1 MHHSILRAGRL
12 RARAIYVVLLLAL
25 AGSLLPAASLASA
38 DDTPTPRP
46 TATVRPTRTPSPT
59 RTPTPTATATPTLPA
74 TAPDLL
80 TAGNEA
86 LLASNFTRAEEA
98 FQAALKL
105 DAQSAAA
112 LTGLSRTYAVQMG
125 RQRDALAVAQQ
136 AVELDP
142 AYVPGWVA
150 LADVQVWLN
159 LTAAAVTSAEEAV
172 SLAEDSAAAQAA
184 LANAYRLDNR
194 LDDALAAAARAVD
207 LDGQSAY
214 AYGTLG
220 LVHRDRGDLGRA
232 VNALKQAVELEPQFV
247 WWRQWLAD
255 VYGSAGESTLSL
267 SEYDRITKISPD
279 YGYAQIGLA
288 WREIDLGNNTRANEK
303 ISKLREAHPKAIEPR
318 RALADITR
326 YTQGS
331 AAAIGRYEDALRIDS
346 TDFFTRLGLA
356 RALYETGNCTRAE
369 TELKTLQRQ
378 WPRSVAVLELFSSVR
393 WCLSDTAGALKYAR
407 QAIDIHPYYLQA
419 YMRAAD
425 VLYSD
430 GKADEAI
437 DMYIAAMRIGH
448 RDGQEHTVFGSYFY
462 DLGDLERALQ
472 EYSLAAVMWPS
483 WSWPAYALCSIYIDQ
498 DRLDLA
504 RQACAA
510 GYELDPTDATMAR
523 QYAWMLLRGGQP
535 HEALDVL
542 TSLEDKSDATTQLF
556 LGVTYYLLN
565 QNQAAI
571 GAFEQYMKLNR
582 GDEPNLEELVAALQ
596 GKYRLTY
603 AEAQDLAAQ
612 RLPAAIGRPVTV
624 SFEKEP
630 GRMGLVIEVRGQ
642 PGESSERI
650 VIAALQALAQ
660 MGHIAPRM
668 TPVVNGAHVRAVT
681 SDGEPILAAFAGV
694 GPLREYMTGLIDGE
708 EFLTR
713 VTYEPLEGGNATDDA
728 TWSEDEVRALGAQ
741 AEAVREL
748 PAVKPVPFEAITQA
762 ELEDEMA
769 AMADEDIEA
778 LKQDEA
784 VLRLLGLVE
793 RTTDLAKLLTGAQAS
808 SLLGYYDPQ
817 KQAFVYVS
825 DKTPSAVEKLTIVH
839 EYVHALQDQHFT
851 FSLPT
856 TQVDDDRR
864 LAYRALVE
872 GDAQLAENLYAEEAL
887 GFSEMLAAS
896 ASYNAARLNQDKLD
910 QMPPVIVESLQFPYG
925 AGLAFATALYDQG
938 GLDALNNAFAAP
950 PRSTEQVLH
959 IDKYL
964 SQEQPVTVKAPA
976 LPAALKD
983 TWRIADSNVF
993 GEFYWRL
1000 ALQTRLGPMAG
1011 AYGGTGWGG
1020 DRYTLFQKGDKA
1032 GKDDKSS
1039 VYMLAAAAVWDTEA
1053 DAQEFA
1059 ELYASAM
1066 FATQGVTE
1074 TTADLLSS
1082 RPVRTYKEHGF
1093 TTALRLNGKQTLLVV
1108 GPDEQAVEAVLEGTK
1123 R

>member
-1 MHHSILRAGRL
+1 MHHSIRRVSRL
-12 RARAIYVVLLLAL
+12 RSRFIYLALLLAL
-25 AGSLLPAASLASA
+25 AGSLLPTAPLASA
-38 DDTPTPRP
+38 DDTPTPHP

-59 RTPTPTATATPTLPA
+59 RTPTPTPTATATLPA

-80 TAGNEA
+80 AAGNEA
-86 LLASNFTRAEEA
+86 LFASNFARAEEA
-98 FQAALKL
+98 FQAAVKL
-105 DAQSAAA
+105 DAESAAA

-125 RQRDALAVAQQ
+125 RQRDALAAAEQ

-150 LADVQVWLN
+150 LADVQVRLN
-159 LTAAAVTSAEEAV
+159 LVTDALASAEQAV
-172 SLAEDSAAAQAA
+172 SLAEDNAAAQAA
-184 LANAYRLDNR
+184 LANAYRIDNR
-194 LDDALAAAARAVD
+194 LDDALAAAARAVE
-207 LDGQSAY
+207 LDEQSAL

-220 LVHRDRGDLGRA
+220 LVHWDRGDLGRA
-232 VNALKQAVELEPQFV
+232 ANAMKQATSLEPQSV
-247 WWRQWLAD
+247 WWRVLLGDIYAQ
-255 VYGSAGESTLSL
+255 AGETSL
-267 SEYDRITKISPD
+267 STAEYDRVVKIVLD

-303 ISKLREAHPKAIEPR
+303 ISKLRETHPKAVEPR
-318 RALADITR
+318 RALAHITR

-346 TDFFTRLGLA
+346 TDLDTRLGLA

-369 TELKTLQRQ
+369 TELKTLQKQ
-378 WPRSVAVLELFSSVR
+378 WPHNVAVLDVLSSVR
-393 WCLSDTAGALKYAR
+393 LCLSDTTGALKYAR
-407 QAIDIHPYYLQA
+407 QAIDINPYYLQA

-462 DLGDLERALQ
+462 DLGDLERAQQ
-472 EYSLAAVMWPS
+472 EYTLAAIMWPS
-483 WSWPAYALCSIYIDQ
+483 WAWPAYALCSIYIDQ

-535 HEALDVL
+535 QEALDVL
-542 TSLEDKSDATTQLF
+542 TSLEDTSDATTQLF
-556 LGVTYYLLN
+556 LGVTHYMMNRYP
-565 QNQAAI
+565 AAI
-571 GAFEQYMKLNR
+571 QAFEQYMKLNR

-596 GKYRLTY
+596 GKYMLSY
-603 AEAQDLAAQ
+603 AQAQELAAQ
-612 RLPAAIGRPVTV
+612 RIPAAIGRPVTV
-624 SFEKEP
+624 SFEKTV
-630 GRMGLVIEVRGQ
+630 GRTGLMVEVKGQ
-642 PGESSERI
+642 PGEDSERI
-650 VIAALQALAQ
+650 VIAALQALGY
-660 MGHIAPRM
+660 MGQIAPRM
-668 TPVVNGAHVRAVT
+668 TPVVNGAHVRAMT
-681 SDGEPILAAFAGV
+681 SEGEPILAAFAGV
-694 GPLREYMTGLIDGE
+694 GPLREYMTGLIDAE
-708 EFLTR
+708 RFLSR
-713 VTYEPLEGGNATDDA
+713 VTYEPLEGGNAADDA

-778 LKQDEA
+778 LKQGEA
-784 VLRLLGLVE
+784 VLRLLGLIE
-793 RTTDLAKLLTGAQAS
+793 RTANLAKLLTGAQAS
-808 SLLGYYDPQ
+808 SLLGYYDPE

-856 TQVDDDRR
+856 MQVDDDRR

-887 GFSEMLAAS
+887 GFSDALAAS
-896 ASYNAARLNQDKLD
+896 ASYSADRLNQDKLD
-910 QMPPVIVESLQFPYG
+910 QMPPVIVESLRFPYSS
-925 AGLAFATALYDQG
+925 GLAFATALYDQG
-938 GLDALNNAFAAP
+938 GLDALDNAFAAP

-959 IDKYL
+959 VDKYL

-983 TWRIADSNVF
+983 TWRVADSNVF

-1011 AYGGTGWGG
+1011 AYAGTGWGG

-1032 GKDDKSS
+1032 T
-1039 VYMLAAAAVWDTEA
+1039 YMLAAAAVWDTEA

-1059 ELYASAM
+1059 DLYASAM
-1066 FATQGVTE
+1066 FGTQGVTE

-1093 TTALRLNGKQTLLVV
+1093 FTALRLDGKQTLLVV
-1108 GPDEQAVEAVLEGTK
+1108 GPDEQAVQAVLEGVK
-1123 R
+1123 